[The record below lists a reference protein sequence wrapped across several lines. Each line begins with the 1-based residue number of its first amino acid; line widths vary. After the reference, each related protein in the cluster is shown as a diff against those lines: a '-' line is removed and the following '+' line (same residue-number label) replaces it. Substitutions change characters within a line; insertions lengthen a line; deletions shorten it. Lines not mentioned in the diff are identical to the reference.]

1 MTAFKDS
8 IATGGNHLSKGFQ
21 MDGNNSA
28 PPRWRTGEQL
38 VPITL
43 GEAMGMKITENN

>member
-8 IATGGNHLSKGFQ
+8 IATGGSHLSKGFQ

-28 PPRWRTGEQL
+28 P
-38 VPITL
+38 L
-43 GEAMGMKITENN
+43 GGGLGNNWYP